1 MYSIAW
7 IDIAYSDANAVG
19 LSLDKPG
26 TTGETL
32 SILTT
37 ALVGLDHKLY
47 IILNKADQFEKIHDF
62 ARAYG
67 SLCWN
72 LSKVIPRKDLPR
84 IHTMCVPV
92 SSPPGK
98 GLPALMSTDLFS
110 SDTTV
115 LLPHCSSSQPR
126 SFFEQGVQDLQEAR

>member
-1 MYSIAW
+1 M
-7 IDIAYSDANAVG
+7 
-19 LSLDKPG
+19 
-26 TTGETL
+26 
-32 SILTT
+32 
-37 ALVGLDHKLY
+37 Y

-92 SSPPGK
+92 NSLQPPSSSSLCPNKGRLHAVESTDSLAHDPTTTPLPFPPGS
-98 GLPALMSTDLFS
+98 PS
-110 SDTTV
+110 
-115 LLPHCSSSQPR
+115 PQR
-126 SFFEQGVQDLQEAR
+126 SFFEQGLQDLQEAR